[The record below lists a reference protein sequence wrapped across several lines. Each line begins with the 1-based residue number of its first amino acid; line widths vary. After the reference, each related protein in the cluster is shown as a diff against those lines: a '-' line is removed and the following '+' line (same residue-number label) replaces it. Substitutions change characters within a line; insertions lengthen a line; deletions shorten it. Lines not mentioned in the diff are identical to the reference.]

1 MCRPT
6 KRSPPHLFHKHCYL
20 RLDKRERKCP
30 HCHSTEQPLIVQL
43 KLHMAKVPLELLQV
57 TSKMTFPQKS
67 SQANKAKSK
76 TDEILAREN
85 AVTYKLPDGKII
97 SSEGMPQGI
106 SNEALKDVIEALQ
119 DKQTAK

>member
-6 KRSPPHLFHKHCYL
+6 KKSPPHLFHKHCYL
-20 RLDKRERKCP
+20 KQEKSCRKCP
-30 HCHSTEQPLIVQL
+30 HCHSSEQPLIVQL

-85 AVTYKLPDGKII
+85 AITYKLPDGKII
-97 SSEGMPQGI
+97 SSEGMPEGI
-106 SNEALKDVIEALQ
+106 SNKALENIVQALQ
-119 DKQTAK
+119 DKQSVK